1 MAAKSKVGIS
11 GQKLFTPGKPK
22 RSAQG
27 QGKNSKPNHGRK
39 QTRGQGK

>member
-1 MAAKSKVGIS
+1 MAVKSKTGVASTKHCIV
-11 GQKLFTPGKPK
+11 TKPK

-39 QTRGQGK
+39 QTRGQGS

>member
-1 MAAKSKVGIS
+1 MAVKSKLGIS
-11 GQKLFTPGKPK
+11 GQKLFVPGKPK
-22 RSAQG
+22 KTMQG